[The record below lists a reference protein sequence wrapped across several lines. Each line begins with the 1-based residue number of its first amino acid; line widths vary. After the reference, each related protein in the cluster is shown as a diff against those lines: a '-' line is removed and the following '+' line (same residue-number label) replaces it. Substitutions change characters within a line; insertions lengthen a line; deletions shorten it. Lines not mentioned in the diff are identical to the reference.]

1 MMLIPYK
8 LETIFTR
15 IPYVNAALIVIISI
29 ITVFTSSLF
38 AQGTKTIVLNPPDI
52 TRGLPVMKALSLRA
66 SATEFDTS
74 RINLQDLSDLLWASN
89 GVNRPE
95 VGKRTAPSARNA
107 QDIDVYVFMKSG
119 IYLYDAK
126 KHLLELIVDSDYRNF
141 IADKQENVSKAPL
154 ICLLVS
160 DISRF
165 AFGKDSLKL
174 VWAAEDAGIVS
185 QNISLFCAS
194 VGFATRP
201 RASMDQQKLREIL
214 KLKDSQ
220 YLMLNN
226 PVSYKKD

>member
-1 MMLIPYK
+1 MK
-8 LETIFTR
+8 K
-15 IPYVNAALIVIISI
+15 I
-29 ITVFTSSLF
+29 ITLIWFTILSSSLF
-38 AQGTKTIVLNPPDI
+38 AQDTRTIVLNPPDI

-66 SATEFDTS
+66 SVTEFDTT
-74 RINLQDLSDLLWASN
+74 RINIQDLSDLLWASN

-95 VGKRTAPSARNA
+95 VGKRTAPSAINA

-126 KHLLELIVDSDYRNF
+126 KHLLELIVDNDYRNV
-141 IADKQENVSKAPL
+141 IADKQVNIAKAPL
-154 ICLLVS
+154 ICLFVS

-165 AFGKDSLKL
+165 AFGKDSIKL

-194 VGFATRP
+194 VGLATRT
-201 RASMDQQKLREIL
+201 RAFMDQQKLREIL

-220 YLMLNN
+220 HLMLNN